1 MINIKTIQDLL
12 LIDALSVAFLLTV
25 TLVPD
30 SSIRTVLGLPFILFF
45 PGYVLV
51 GALFPAKAQLDLTMR
66 MVLSACLSIAIAP
79 LIGLCL
85 NYSPFGI
92 TLVPLVVSLF
102 CFTGLLSMAAFLRR
116 KNLPLEQTA
125 YFKHNFAL
133 PKWGVMT
140 QTDKIFSIAI
150 IVALVSIV
158 GFASFL
164 AVNPKIGERFT
175 EFYVLGPNG
184 TLSDYP
190 VNLTLGQTGTVILGL
205 NNHEYQNETYTITVQ
220 LENQTQT
227 KIENIHVPDNTNWT
241 QPYTFKAEKT
251 GNAMKL
257 EFLLY
262 KENILEPYRILHL
275 YLTVKPPE

>member
-1 MINIKTIQDLL
+1 LTNIKAIHDLL
-12 LIDALSVAFLLTV
+12 LIDGFSVALLMAV
-25 TLVPD
+25 ALVPD
-30 SSIRTVLGLPFILFF
+30 SSIRTVLGVPFLLFF

-51 GALFPAKAQLDLTMR
+51 GALFPTKAELDLTFR
-66 MVLSACLSIAIAP
+66 MVLSAGLSIAIAP
-79 LIGLCL
+79 LIGLFL

-92 TLVPLVVSLF
+92 TLAPLVGTLF
-102 CFTGLLSMAAFLRR
+102 CFTVLLSIAAFLRR
-116 KNLPLEQTA
+116 KNLPPEQIT
-125 YFKHNFAL
+125 YFKQNFTL
-133 PKWGVMT
+133 PKWSAMAK
-140 QTDKIFSIAI
+140 TDKIFSIAI
-150 IVALVSIV
+150 IIALVSIV
-158 GFASFL
+158 GLAAFL

-190 VNLTLGQTGTVILGL
+190 VNLILGQTGTVILGI
-205 NNHEYQNETYTITVQ
+205 NNHEYQNETYTILVQ

-262 KENILEPYRILHL
+262 KENTPEPYRILHL

>member
-1 MINIKTIQDLL
+1 MTNIKTIHDLL
-12 LIDALSVAFLLTV
+12 LIDGFSVALLLAV
-25 TLVPD
+25 VLAPD
-30 SSIRTVLGLPFILFF
+30 SSIRTVLGVPFILFF

-51 GALFPAKAQLDLTMR
+51 GALFPAKAELDIAVR
-66 MVLSACLSIAIAP
+66 MVLSAGLSIAIAP

-85 NYSPFGI
+85 NYSSFGI
-92 TLVPLVVSLF
+92 SLMPLVVSLF
-102 CFTGLLSMAAFLRR
+102 CFTVLLSMAAFIRR
-116 KNLPLEQTA
+116 KNLPPEQTT
-125 YFKHNFAL
+125 YFKQNFTL
-133 PKWGVMT
+133 PKWSAMAK
-140 QTDKIFSIAI
+140 TDKIFSIAI
-150 IVALVSIV
+150 IIALVCIV
-158 GFASFL
+158 GLAAFL

-190 VNLTLGQTGTVILGL
+190 VNLTLGQTGTVILGI
-205 NNHEYQNETYTITVQ
+205 NNHEYQNETYTIIVQ

-257 EFLLY
+257 EFFLY
-262 KENILEPYRILHL
+262 KENIPEPYRVLHL